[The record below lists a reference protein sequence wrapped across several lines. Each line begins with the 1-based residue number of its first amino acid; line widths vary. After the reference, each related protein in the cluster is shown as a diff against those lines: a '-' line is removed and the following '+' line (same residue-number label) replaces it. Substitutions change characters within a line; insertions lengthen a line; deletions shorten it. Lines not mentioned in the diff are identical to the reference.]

1 MTVVCLNANICVR
14 QNLCRPPSLLGLS
27 GFVNILAGFWSVVLL
42 LVLLAIIALVVLFL
56 PLLIILLF
64 VVFRFAFVLILVGGI
79 VEGADSTEPQL
90 LALEPRARAAG
101 QTLT

>member
-1 MTVVCLNANICVR
+1 MKILVR
-14 QNLCRPPSLLGLS
+14 FRIIVLVIVLLG
-27 GFVNILAGFWSVVLL
+27 
-42 LVLLAIIALVVLFL
+42 IIALVVLFL
-56 PLLIILLF
+56 PFLILLF

-90 LALEPRARAAG
+90 LAPEPRARAAG